1 MTAKPL
7 SHLKLKKGILI
18 AAIIRKRKTIFPTG
32 EDTLEVGD
40 QLLVTTLLPNITKI
54 YDLIER

>member
-1 MTAKPL
+1 MTMTSFTSEIEERG
-7 SHLKLKKGILI
+7 SHRSHYRKG
-18 AAIIRKRKTIFPTG
+18 KTIFPTG
-32 EDTLEVGD
+32 EDRLEVGD

>member
-7 SHLKLKKGILI
+7 SQLKLKKGVLI
-18 AAIIRKRKTIFPTG
+18 AAIIRKGKTIFPTG
-32 EDTLEVGD
+32 EDRLEVGA